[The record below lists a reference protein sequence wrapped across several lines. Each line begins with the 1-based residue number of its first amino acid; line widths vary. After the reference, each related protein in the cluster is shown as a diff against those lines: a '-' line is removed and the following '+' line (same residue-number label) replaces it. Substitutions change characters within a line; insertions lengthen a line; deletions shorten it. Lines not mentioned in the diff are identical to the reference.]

1 MIRRPPRST
10 LFPYTT
16 LFRSHVADL
25 AVDADRHLDGDRR
38 RRGHR
43 AGAHLRH
50 GEPGT
55 HGGVA
60 QSGRVGLRK
69 WRAERNTRID
79 ELLAGEV
86 EYDEV
91 VPRRPRAEH
100 GGRMLVKGAQLTLLQ
115 IGRAGEHVER
125 RDGRATVAL

>member
-1 MIRRPPRST
+1 ICQRTFTQR
-10 LFPYTT
+10 
-16 LFRSHVADL
+16 L
-25 AVDADRHLDGDRR
+25 AQSVEALAIDADRHLDGDRR

-43 AGAHLRH
+43 AGAHLWH

-79 ELLAGEV
+79 ELLVGEV

-100 GGRMLVKGAQLTLLQ
+100 GGRMLVKGAQMTP
-115 IGRAGEHVER
+115 
-125 RDGRATVAL
+125 